1 MGWCPICKYE
11 YREGIEVCSDCGAK
25 LVDDLSLISEEP
37 KEEELVSPLQM
48 KFAFDE
54 ENDEEAPIDLGEETY
69 VNNEER
75 AEDNKSSAY
84 TLLTIGVIG
93 FIVIALFFLK
103 VIPSNMTPSGRY
115 MISGVMGVMFVLFIV
130 MGFVSL
136 KNFKSFKQKAYKE
149 NNLTAE
155 IKKWCIENIQ
165 KDKIDALLSYSD
177 ESDEIKYFGRF
188 NEVKK
193 MINKQFMNLNASYVD
208 RLIEE
213 IYSQIFEQEEDNN

>member
-1 MGWCPICKYE
+1 MGWCPNCKYE

-37 KEEELVSPLQM
+37 KEENIITPEDL

-54 ENDEEAPIDLGEETY
+54 ESDDTPAIDLGEETY
-69 VNNEER
+69 VNNEEK

-84 TLLTIGVIG
+84 TLLTIGFLGFFVI
-93 FIVIALFFLK
+93 ILFFLK
-103 VIPSNMTPSGRY
+103 VIPSNMTASGRY

-136 KNFKSFKQKAYKE
+136 KNFKSFKQRAYKE
-149 NNLTAE
+149 NHLTDE
-155 IKKWCIENIQ
+155 IKKWCLDNIQ
-165 KDKIDALLSYSD
+165 KDAIDAALENAD
-177 ESDEIKYFGRF
+177 ESEEVKYFGRF

-208 RLIEE
+208 RLVEE
-213 IYSQIFEQEEDNN
+213 IYSEIFEIEEEK

>member
-1 MGWCPICKYE
+1 MGWCPNCKYE

-37 KEEELVSPLQM
+37 KEENIITPEQL

-54 ENDEEAPIDLGEETY
+54 EIQEEPAIDLGDETY
-69 VNNEER
+69 VNNEEK

-84 TLLTIGVIG
+84 TLLTVGIIGLV
-93 FIVIALFFLK
+93 VVVLFFLRI
-103 VIPSNMTPSGRY
+103 IPSNMNTSGRY
-115 MISGVMGVMFVLFIV
+115 MISGVMGVMFLLFLI

-149 NNLTAE
+149 NYLTAE
-155 IKKWCIENIQ
+155 IKKWCLENVS
-165 KDKIDALLSYSD
+165 KEKIDELLDNESLSD
-177 ESDEIKYFGRF
+177 EVKYFGRF

-213 IYSQIFEQEEDNN
+213 IYSDIFENEKEI